1 MWKVETIRIKIV
13 AGENTKFDIEISI
26 QEGEFKELG

>member
-1 MWKVETIRIKIV
+1 MRAKKLLV

-26 QEGEFKELG
+26 PEGEFRELG